1 VSGEPLFSTDGLT
14 KRYGGL
20 VACRSVCLKLDRGE
34 LVGLIGPNGAGKTTC
49 FNLITGADDPTEGSI
64 KFQGEDVTNTRDY
77 EMARK
82 GIARTFQ
89 NIRLWKDMTVL
100 DNVRTVCRTDDQYGY
115 TAAVL
120 RLPRF
125 RRVEAETTAKARR
138 LLERIGLGDVE
149 NDMATDLPYGDQR
162 KLEIARALALDPVL
176 LLLDEPAAGMN
187 PSEKVDLMNTIH
199 AIRDEFKLTILLIE
213 HDMKFVMGICE
224 RIYVL
229 DHGEEIAQG
238 TPAEIRANPKVIEA
252 YLGGDA

>member
-1 VSGEPLFSTDGLT
+1 VSIFETRGLT

-20 VACRSVCLKLDRGE
+20 TAVCNVELTLEAGE

-49 FNLITGADDPTEGSI
+49 FNLITGADDPTEGTI
-64 KFQGEDVTNTRDY
+64 TYKGEDCTNACDY

-82 GIARTFQ
+82 GVARTFQ
-89 NIRLWKDMTVL
+89 NIRLWKQMNVL
-100 DNVRTVCRTDDQYGY
+100 DNVRTVCRAGERYGFWSG
-115 TAAVL
+115 VL

-125 RRVEAETTAKARR
+125 RRGERAITARSIE
-138 LLERIGLGDVE
+138 LLERLGLGDVLDE
-149 NDMATDLPYGDQR
+149 DATDLPYGDQR
-162 KLEIARALALDPVL
+162 KLEIARALALEPDL

-187 PSEKVDLMNTIH
+187 PAEKVDLMRTVRQ
-199 AIRDEFKLTILLIE
+199 IRDEFALTVLLIE

-229 DHGEEIAQG
+229 DHGEEIARG
-238 TPAEIRANPKVIEA
+238 TPDEIRTNPKVIEA